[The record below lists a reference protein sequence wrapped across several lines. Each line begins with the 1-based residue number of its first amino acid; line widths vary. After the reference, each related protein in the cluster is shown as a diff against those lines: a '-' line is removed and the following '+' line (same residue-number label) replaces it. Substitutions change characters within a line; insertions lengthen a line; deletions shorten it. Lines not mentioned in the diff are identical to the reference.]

1 MIFATIGLGR
11 INKRK
16 RNVKCKMKETYGLIY
31 DNECVDLDGLEELEE
46 ESPPQEKSKGPPIQE
61 RKRKNQPQLQL
72 TLFDLMSDTSNQ
84 EENEKEE
91 LIKHELKRGSG
102 VERGKM
108 RICHEYAKNPTLGDY
123 AEFLKREY
131 GWGGYSSREYSSDH
145 NAKGMR
151 LTLRDENTR
160 KTLVEVNLKWNEV
173 ACYIADLI
181 DDDEY
186 LTADEKIEFENYQAQ
201 RYGSD
206 EDRIKAIADWMVEHG
221 TRYTWNGHYN
231 HYNHGNNR
239 EFVKE
244 HISEIQAELESRA
257 EVEKVSY
264 AEMDGFNVNFKPIY
278 CRRFVKEFYEAEA
291 KLRAMRSE
299 KEMEM

>member
-1 MIFATIGLGR
+1 
-11 INKRK
+11 
-16 RNVKCKMKETYGLIY
+16 MKEQLY
-31 DNECVDLDGLEELEE
+31 DLTEYDDECVDLDGLEELEE
-46 ESPPQEKSKGPPIQE
+46 LEEESAPKEKSKGPPIQE
-61 RKRKNQPQLQL
+61 RKRKNQPQMQL
-72 TLFDLMSDTSNQ
+72 TLFDLMGDTSNQ
-84 EENEKEE
+84 EEKEKEE
-91 LIKHELKRGSG
+91 FIKHELKRGSG

-108 RICHEYAKNPTLGDY
+108 RICHEYAKNPTIGEY

-131 GWGGYSSREYSSDH
+131 GTGGYGCREYDGWH
-145 NAKGMR
+145 DAKGVR
-151 LTLRDENTR
+151 LKYRDVEKWETLI
-160 KTLVEVNLKWNEV
+160 EVHLKWNEV

-206 EDRIKAIADWMVEHG
+206 EDRIKAIADWMVERG

-231 HYNHGNNR
+231 NYNHGNNHI
-239 EFVKE
+239 FVKE
-244 HISEIQAELESRA
+244 HIAEIQAELESRV
-257 EVEKVSY
+257 EVERVSY
-264 AEMDGFNVNFKPIY
+264 AEIDGFNINFKPVY
-278 CRRFVKEFYEAEA
+278 CRCFVKEFYEAGA

>member
-1 MIFATIGLGR
+1 MIFATIGLER

-16 RNVKCKMKETYGLIY
+16 RNVKCKMKENYGLIY
-31 DNECVDLDGLEELEE
+31 DECVDLDGLEKLEE
-46 ESPPQEKSKGPPIQE
+46 ESAPKEKSIGPPIQE
-61 RKRKNQPQLQL
+61 RKKRNQPQLQL

-102 VERGKM
+102 FERGKM
-108 RICHEYAKNPTLGDY
+108 RICHEYAKNPTVGEY
-123 AEFLKREY
+123 AEFLKHEY
-131 GWGGYSSREYSSDH
+131 GTGGYGCGEYSAWHD
-145 NAKGMR
+145 AKGIR
-151 LTLRDENTR
+151 LDFRDETTR
-160 KTLVEVNLKWNEV
+160 KVLIRVNLKWNEV
-173 ACYIADLI
+173 ANYIADLI

-186 LTADEKIEFENYQAQ
+186 LTAEEKIEFENYQAQ

-206 EDRIKAIADWMVEHG
+206 EDRIKAIADWMVELG

-244 HISEIQAELESRA
+244 HISEIQAELESRV

-264 AEMDGFNVNFKPIY
+264 AETDGFNVDFKPVY
-278 CRRFVKEFYEAEA
+278 CRCFVKEAYEAGA
-291 KLRAMRSE
+291 RLRAMRRG